1 MDDRPAHRWWLRP
14 GGVTTLSDD
23 PRDVEQAADRAQHAE
38 PLAGPQDGEAPA
50 RRNRLAQLGPVRR
63 RLRTT
68 RLVAVRSITEFLRDG
83 SPDLAASLTFFGVL
97 SLFPAILAAVSLLG
111 VFGQGERTVDA
122 VMGMLSEV
130 APVEVVDP
138 IRGPIEALV
147 TTPAAGTALIVGIVV
162 ALWTSS
168 RYVSAL
174 GRAMNAIYG
183 VEEGRPIWV
192 HKPTGVLL
200 TTLLIAF
207 VAVGGLALV
216 FTGPIA
222 ERVGDWIGLGETAL
236 AVWRVAK
243 WPAAAA
249 AAILALATLYR
260 FAPNI
265 SGRRF
270 HWISLGAGAA
280 LIVVGLATA
289 GFNLYVSISGSFSR
303 TYGPLTGIIVFLV
316 WMWLVNMAVLYGAR
330 LDAEVLRVRQLKAGL
345 HAEEAIDVTPRSTS
359 ALERAGR
366 RRRKMLDNFA
376 EIREDAEMRESSD
389 TRTRECAD
397 GGQSSAARD

>member
-1 MDDRPAHRWWLRP
+1 M
-14 GGVTTLSDD
+14 TTLSND
-23 PRDVEQAADRAQHAE
+23 PRDVEQAVDRVQD
-38 PLAGPQDGEAPA
+38 AGPSARPQEHETPA
-50 RRNRLAQLGPVRR
+50 RRNRMAQMGPVRR

-68 RLVAVRSITEFLRDG
+68 RLVTVRSITEFLRDG

-111 VFGQGERTVDA
+111 VFGQGERTVNA
-122 VMGMLSEV
+122 VMEMLAEA
-130 APVEVVDP
+130 APEEVVDP
-138 IRGPIEALV
+138 IRGPVEVLV
-147 TTPAAGTALIVGIVV
+147 TTPAAGTALVVGIVV

-183 VEEGRPIWV
+183 VAEGRPIWV

-200 TTLLIAF
+200 TTLLIVF

-216 FTGPIA
+216 FSGPVA
-222 ERVGDWIGLGETAL
+222 ETVGGWIGLGETAL

-243 WPAAAA
+243 WPVAAV

-280 LIVVGLATA
+280 LIVVGLATV
-289 GFNLYVSISGSFSR
+289 GFTFYVSISGSFSR
-303 TYGPLTGIIVFLV
+303 TYGPLAGIIVFLI

-345 HAEEAIDVTPRSTS
+345 PAEEAISVTPRSTS
-359 ALERAGR
+359 ALDRAQR
-366 RRRKMLDNFA
+366 RRRKMLSDFA
-376 EIREDAEMRESSD
+376 EIRECAEMSR
-389 TRTRECAD
+389 
-397 GGQSSAARD
+397 GGPVGDFAE